1 MTSVLPEDI
10 EAITHYGDHSVDD
23 DFKHAGH
30 VELEEGIKAI
40 PTYDVA
46 SEMQR
51 AAEYR
56 SHQNIGTVNATDAIL
71 PQQCLPQARRRHRAV
86 ISSRPIL
93 TGETPEYVVIG
104 SREQVD
110 KGQGFRLW
118 NGQSYVIESSPA
130 LYIGPGT
137 TPPTHTIDVNIFDER
152 YE

>member
-1 MTSVLPEDI
+1 MTLPTEL
-10 EAITHYGDHSVDD
+10 EPFYGAGDHNVND

-30 VELEEGIKAI
+30 IPLDENTPAI
-40 PTYDVA
+40 PTYNVA

-56 SHQNIGTVNATDAIL
+56 SHMNIGTVNPTDAIV

-86 ISSRPIL
+86 ISSRP
-93 TGETPEYVVIG
+93 TQAAEAAEYVVIG

-110 KGQGFRLW
+110 KGQGYRLW
-118 NGQSYVIESSPA
+118 NGQTLTIESSPA

-137 TPPTHTIDVNIFDER
+137 TPPTHTIDVNIIDER